1 VKYFEYSDVLSFV
14 LTDLPL
20 FYFLLMQM
28 NEVTQALEVQLGP
41 DTTEL
46 SMRFGLN
53 SGQVTG
59 GVLLGDRARF
69 QLFGDTV
76 NTAARME
83 STGMRGKIQ
92 LSQSTADL
100 IVSAGKGNWIRPREE
115 IVSAKGKGSLQT
127 YWLEINRSAGNNA
140 ISRSA
145 SVEDSL
151 RLGGDISDSSSGD
164 NKEVV
169 MSSMTQVT
177 TKQHRL
183 IDWMSEVLLEYVKQ
197 IVSAAPC
204 NQGQEFNILCR
215 FPR

>member
-1 VKYFEYSDVLSFV
+1 
-14 LTDLPL
+14 
-20 FYFLLMQM
+20 M

-46 SMRFGLN
+46 SMRFGMN

-140 ISRSA
+140 LSRSA
-145 SVEDSL
+145 SVEESH
-151 RLGGDISDSSSGD
+151 RFGGNSSDSSAGD
-164 NKEVV
+164 NKVV
-169 MSSMTQVT
+169 MSSMGNVT

-197 IVSAAPC
+197 IVSAFFSVEGRV
-204 NQGQEFNILCR
+204 QFYSFGLVSR
-215 FPR
+215 Y

>member
-1 VKYFEYSDVLSFV
+1 
-14 LTDLPL
+14 
-20 FYFLLMQM
+20 
-28 NEVTQALEVQLGP
+28 
-41 DTTEL
+41 
-46 SMRFGLN
+46 
-53 SGQVTG
+53 
-59 GVLLGDRARF
+59 VLLGDRARF

-140 ISRSA
+140 ISRST
-145 SVEDSL
+145 SVKESL
-151 RLGGDISDSSSGD
+151 TSGGDISDSSSGD

-197 IVSAAPC
+197 IVSVAPC
-204 NQGQEFNILCR
+204 NQGQEFNFLCR